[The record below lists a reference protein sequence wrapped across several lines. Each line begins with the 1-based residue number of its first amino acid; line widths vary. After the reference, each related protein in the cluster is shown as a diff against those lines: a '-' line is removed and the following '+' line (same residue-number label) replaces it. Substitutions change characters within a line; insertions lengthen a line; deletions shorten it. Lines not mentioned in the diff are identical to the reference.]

1 MGQYYDVVIL
11 SDNKNTPEIIRMAI
25 SPWQFCGGT
34 KLMEHSYMG
43 STLVQAVEYLLSKQG
58 MFYNS
63 RIVWAGDY
71 ADEEE
76 GLDFNLFQIVEG
88 DAAEAA
94 NEVANNYAQEANEIA
109 QNYFKQFDYATK
121 DLRYIINHTKKQ
133 YVDKVAEIERQT
145 QKSMEENGKNVLRY
159 YVHPLPLLVAEGN
172 GRGGGDYYGDNQELC
187 GSWARDIICVDN
199 NAPPADYIELVCGFK
214 EN

>member
-11 SDNKNTPEIIRMAI
+11 SENKHNPEIIRMAI
-25 SPWQFCGGT
+25 SPWAFGGGS
-34 KLMEHSYMG
+34 KLMEHSYMD
-43 STLVQAVEYLLSKQG
+43 SRLVNAVEYLLSKEG

-76 GLDFNLFQIVEG
+76 GLDYNLFQIVEG
-88 DAAEAA
+88 DAAE
-94 NEVANNYAQEANEIA
+94 EQVKQEQTEILI
-109 QNYFKQFDYATK
+109 QNYFKQFDYANK
-121 DLRYIINHTKKQ
+121 DFRYIINHSKKQ

-172 GRGGGDYYGDNQELC
+172 GRGGGDYYGNNEELC
-187 GSWARDIICVDN
+187 GSWARDIICVEN
-199 NAPPADYIELVCGFK
+199 NKPPEDYSELVCIFF
-214 EN
+214 E